1 MAQNMAAAR
10 ILAAQARLC
19 EELTSAQKEAQA
31 AGVSASEVA
40 ALEAQ
45 LQAARRR
52 YQELCVDLPTAR
64 HTPGRVP
71 ANRRRPWWRFW

>member
-1 MAQNMAAAR
+1 MAQNVAAVR

-19 EELTSAQKEAQA
+19 EGLTAAWKEAQA

-52 YQELCVDLPTAR
+52 YQELSVDLPT
-64 HTPGRVP
+64 
-71 ANRRRPWWRFW
+71 NRRRSWWRFW

>member
-1 MAQNMAAAR
+1 MAQNTAAVR

-19 EELTSAQKEAQA
+19 EELTSARKAALA
-31 AGVSASEVA
+31 AGASANEVA

-52 YQELCVDLPTAR
+52 YQELSVDLPTAR
-64 HTPGRVP
+64 QAAGLVP
-71 ANRRRPWWRFW
+71 AKRRRPWWRFW